1 MRVVE
6 PGRPEEAAPGLL
18 EACRRGDREA
28 FRELFLLY
36 RERVYTTALFLT
48 RRSSAAADITQ
59 QVFLKLLTHIGTFR
73 GESRFGTWLVQIAV
87 NAARDEAR
95 RSRRFIPAADS
106 FSEMPSPESRPDD
119 RLAEGEQK
127 RLLWR
132 AIDALPFRLRAPVVL
147 RYLEDR
153 SYDEIAEALGC
164 SKGTVASRLHRAH
177 AILASRLGTPAGKG

>member
-1 MRVVE
+1 MRVME

-48 RRSSAAADITQ
+48 RHSHAAADITQ

-73 GESRFGTWLVQIAV
+73 GESRFGTWLVQIVV

-95 RSRRFIPAADS
+95 RSRRLVPADS
-106 FSEMPSPESRPDD
+106 LNELPSPELRPDD
-119 RLAEGEQK
+119 RFAESEEK

-164 SKGTVASRLHRAH
+164 RKGTVASRLHRAH
-177 AILASRLGTPAGKG
+177 AILASQLGTPTGKG